1 MFAQSQL
8 RYNKD
13 TRKLSPQVSK
23 YLFSDNVAV
32 WIYVDSLYVL
42 MAKTNLIKQLKEFWK
57 FLKAIKYLK

>member
-42 MAKTNLIKQLKEFWK
+42 MAKTNLIKQLKEF
-57 FLKAIKYLK
+57 